1 LIGDPTICGA
11 NDGRTLEALMQA
23 SFQQMLPLQVKN
35 FSEKYAKTFGASRAP
50 MSIIVY
56 ASKLKRLN
64 DKKVLQDIATFM
76 DSVMEG
82 TFLHNRHAIDKN
94 PHLQKISKSYPKVFE
109 QWIQQEPSFS
119 PPGAEELI
127 VIDSEDPI
135 DLLLAGS
142 EVIGSCQSVEGD
154 PTLSKGL
161 LGYLLDGKN
170 RLIEVKSKNDPEG
183 KILGRALLK
192 LLWDGEKPVLFLER
206 IYLNQHVAPA
216 YKEAIIS
223 MASRKAQTLGLDLV
237 SFDTGFIQYD
247 KPLVSLGG
255 PASFEY
261 SDANNVAAPQGIFTV
276 RTAYRI
282 S

>member
-1 LIGDPTICGA
+1 
-11 NDGRTLEALMQA
+11 M
-23 SFQQMLPLQVKN
+23 
-35 FSEKYAKTFGASRAP
+35 
-50 MSIIVY
+50 
-56 ASKLKRLN
+56 KRLN

-76 DSVMEG
+76 GSVMEG
-82 TFLHNRHAIDKN
+82 TFLPNRHAIDKN
-94 PHLQKISKSYPKVFE
+94 PHLQKICKSYPKVFE

-142 EVIGSCQSVEGD
+142 EVIGSCQRFDGD
-154 PTLSKGL
+154 PTLTKGL

-170 RLIEVKSKNDPEG
+170 RLIVVKSKNDPEG

-206 IYLNQHVAPA
+206 IYLNQRVAPA
-216 YKEAIIS
+216 YSKAILS

-237 SFDTGFIQYD
+237 SCDTSFTQYD

-261 SDANNVAAPQGIFTV
+261 SDANNAAIPKGVFSI